1 MSFDPRSLERL
12 RELGRNLPQPLPKP
26 EAPPAPPKASEQRH
40 KLETETNPEALF
52 RELMQASPD
61 GTVPPHLMAR
71 LKELE
76 GSRSPRRRP
85 GVSSGAVALDAAR
98 AGIDLGGEDPP
109 APPPPPASQ
118 RNASRNGGRTT
129 APNPGRAR
137 SSEEDSLYTA
147 FQQLLLE
154 DDDA

>member
-1 MSFDPRSLERL
+1 MSFDARSLDRL
-12 RELGRNLPQPLPKP
+12 RELGRSLPKPLPKP
-26 EAPPAPPKASEQRH
+26 EAPPPAPKASEQRH
-40 KLETETNPEALF
+40 KVETETNPEALF

-85 GVSSGAVALDAAR
+85 TAGGSGVPVDAAR
-98 AGIDLGGEDPP
+98 AGIELGREEPPAAPP
-109 APPPPPASQ
+109 APQKKP
-118 RNASRNGGRTT
+118 GRTT
-129 APNPGRAR
+129 APKPGRAR
-137 SSEEDSLYTA
+137 SSEEESLYTA